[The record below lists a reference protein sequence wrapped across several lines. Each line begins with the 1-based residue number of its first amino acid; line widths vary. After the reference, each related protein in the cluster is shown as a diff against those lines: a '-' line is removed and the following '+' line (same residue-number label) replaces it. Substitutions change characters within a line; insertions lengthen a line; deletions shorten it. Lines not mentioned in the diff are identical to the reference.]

1 MTFFTSHI
9 DKIIVV
15 VMIFIAHNLIAK
27 NLKSSD
33 FNERYISF
41 SALDLANPKHIKI
54 HPKIQ
59 IKILKIHEFYA
70 QINQNFHQNI
80 NPILRFCWGFC
91 PHLINALVAG
101 VISRFYIAN

>member
-1 MTFFTSHI
+1 MLVAM
-9 DKIIVV
+9 IVLS
-15 VMIFIAHNLIAK
+15 HNLIAK